1 MEWRRRRPLCL
12 SLLWPN
18 VKIDPS
24 HSHLFFLV
32 EQTLVWA
39 QNLGFHPKLR
49 EYPNSVSRRAC
60 PKRSPTC
67 GCMQSNQPE
76 NSIIIPSTGLEFFL
90 GSSDG
95 RGWLL
100 ASQSAWTRLR
110 LSWVRWQQKC
120 YVWNHS
126 SNNTVAVHSRLLHSF
141 YRLKK
146 FRVST

>member
-1 MEWRRRRPLCL
+1 MEWRRRRPRCP

-67 GCMQSNQPE
+67 CCMQSNQSE

-110 LSWVRWQQKC
+110 LSWLGKVATKMLCLESLLQQYGC
-120 YVWNHS
+120 S
-126 SNNTVAVHSRLLHSF
+126 AQQAVALFLPS
-141 YRLKK
+141 
-146 FRVST
+146 